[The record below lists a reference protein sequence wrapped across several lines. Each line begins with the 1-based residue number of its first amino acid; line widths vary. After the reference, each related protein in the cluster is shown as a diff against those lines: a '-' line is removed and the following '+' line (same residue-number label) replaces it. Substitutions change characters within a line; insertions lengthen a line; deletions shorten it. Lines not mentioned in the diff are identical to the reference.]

1 MFTDELLFIAPEGD
15 FLANAAGGFAR
26 QVLVVSVSE
35 PGFVQGREFLAKVL
49 AAAKLDFGKD
59 TLFVEIP
66 ENEPLALVRAAQR
79 KHAGVVLVFGIL
91 PAQAGLNVQ
100 ANYYQPFQFG
110 GTTFLFSEKLSLLE
124 PDRDRKGKLWNA
136 LKIIFL

>member
-1 MFTDELLFIAPEGD
+1 MFTDELFFLAPEGD

-26 QVLVVSVSE
+26 QVLVVAVAE
-35 PGFVQGREFLAKVL
+35 PSFQQGRDFLAKVL
-49 AAAKLDFGKD
+49 AAAKLDFERD
-59 TLFVEIP
+59 TLFAEIP
-66 ENEPLALVRAAQR
+66 ENEPIALTRTAQR
-79 KHAGVVLVFGIL
+79 KHATVVLVFGV
-91 PAQAGLNVQ
+91 PPKQAGLNVQ
-100 ANYYQPFQFG
+100 VNFYQPFQFG